1 MFLLLIIVGIFRAFS
16 VFISCFFFCY
26 LYIKKIKGYALTH
39 RFATHQIV
47 IIVFFR
53 YFQQKNVFI
62 KVVLLLCIDTQRKTG
77 EKKSSRTLNFFDFL
91 IYIFFN
97 FVWKTDKTSWKRKQ
111 KLRTWKMGFSR
122 VLNFQSNNKNLFCV
136 SKKKDI

>member
-1 MFLLLIIVGIFRAFS
+1 MFLLLIIVGIFRAFL
-16 VFISCFFFCY
+16 VFICFYFCY
-26 LYIKKIKGYALTH
+26 LYI
-39 RFATHQIV
+39 
-47 IIVFFR
+47 
-53 YFQQKNVFI
+53 N
-62 KVVLLLCIDTQRKTG
+62 
-77 EKKSSRTLNFFDFL
+77 LNFFDFL
-91 IYIFFN
+91 ISLFFN